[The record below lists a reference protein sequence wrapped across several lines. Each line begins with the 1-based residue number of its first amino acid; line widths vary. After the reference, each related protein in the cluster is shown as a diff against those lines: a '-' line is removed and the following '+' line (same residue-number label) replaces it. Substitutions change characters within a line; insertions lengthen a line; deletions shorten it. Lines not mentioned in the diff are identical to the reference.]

1 MNDQSTDC
9 GLQPWVLAAS
19 THTTMMPTKVTTIE
33 RIGEQKLI
41 LPSLVTRALAAH
53 ARLTYYLM
61 LLQRAHAR
69 ASAPDEPAP
78 SLRVERE
85 ASGVTDSSFDRIV
98 AGSSMIG
105 AHTLHMPQAA
115 LVVEQL
121 LEELRLMLP
130 PLELAGVTRPE
141 VHARFDIYQRRF
153 DDLVA
158 RIPVSHEDQLTVG
171 AIAVLTGLRANGHDT
186 AHRLA
191 IDLHGELDRLQSN
204 VVEETIDGARVLGA
218 TAADRPLVRAF
229 MKGVNDTAR
238 LKFDHPGLD
247 TMVTRDVGELAIQT
261 DLGSTETQ
269 SVVVTITGLSVLV
282 MYTDVHPRRIR
293 FLQDMLRPYGV
304 QWSAVSVSPGADYD
318 VSVGRFTGGTSEHRE
333 RYLTFVG
340 SRLVFL
346 IDWIRARKRLA
357 LHVTKPVATCLLK
370 WAADHNLGHCA
381 FLQVGELGVIDAV
394 LERAAPVHVR
404 PGRLDEWLGADAAR
418 GFLMEVLRITSL
430 GFATGRSSSLVEDD
444 IEAAL
449 LEHRQTAD
457 ASSVETEAG
466 HAIIIAALTERV
478 RHTLA
483 SAFSDESLLNSAR
496 TAELAKR
503 WSARVDQLAVEACRR
518 LDRFSVRDLRELL
531 AEADGASDALEEAAF
546 MLTQLPDSV
555 DSETL
560 VRLVGLADLV
570 LDTVS
575 HYVRCLEEF
584 RDLSSKSSDADV
596 ENLLIDI
603 ERLVEL
609 HRQAIEKRRA
619 LTERLLR
626 RPSDVPD
633 VHVVV
638 DLARGFER
646 TATALAR
653 GGGMVRDHVLS
664 NQLGR

>member
-1 MNDQSTDC
+1 MHPAT
-9 GLQPWVLAAS
+9 
-19 THTTMMPTKVTTIE
+19 MPTNVTILE

-41 LPSLVTRALAAH
+41 LPILVSRALAAH

-61 LLQRAHAR
+61 LLQTAHAR
-69 ASAPDEPAP
+69 AIAPAEQAP

-105 AHTLHMPQAA
+105 SNTLHIPQAESI
-115 LVVEQL
+115 VEQL
-121 LEELRLMLP
+121 LDELRLMLP
-130 PLELAGVTRPE
+130 PLEVAGLTRPE

-153 DDLVA
+153 DDLLA
-158 RIPVSHEDQLTVG
+158 HIPVSHEDQLTVG
-171 AIAVLTGLRANGHDT
+171 TIAVLTGLSANSHDT
-186 AHRLA
+186 AHQLA

-204 VVEETIDGARVLGA
+204 VVEEAIDGARVLGVI
-218 TAADRPLVRAF
+218 AADRSLVRAF
-229 MKGVNDTAR
+229 MRGVNDTAP
-238 LKFDHPGLD
+238 LKFDHPGLE
-247 TMVTRDVGELAIQT
+247 TMVTREVGELAIQT

-269 SVVVTITGLSVLV
+269 FVVVTITGLSALV
-282 MYTDVHPRRIR
+282 TYTDVHPRRIR
-293 FLQDMLRPYGV
+293 FLHDMLQPFGV

-318 VSVGRFTGGTSEHRE
+318 VSAGRFTAGTPEHLV
-333 RYLTFVG
+333 RYLTFLG

-357 LHVTKPVATCLLK
+357 PHLTKPVATSLLK
-370 WAADHNLGHCA
+370 WAADHNVGHCA
-381 FLQVGELGVIDAV
+381 FLQVGDLGVIDAV
-394 LERAAPVHVR
+394 LERAAPVHLR
-404 PGRLDEWLGADAAR
+404 PARLDEWLGADAAR
-418 GFLMEVLRITSL
+418 GFLMDVLRVTSSGL
-430 GFATGRSSSLVEDD
+430 ASGRSLSLVEDD

-449 LEHRQTAD
+449 LEHRQTVD
-457 ASSVETEAG
+457 ATSVQTEAG
-466 HAIIIAALTERV
+466 HATIIAALTERV

-483 SAFSDESLLNSAR
+483 HAFRDEPLVNSAR

-503 WSARVDQLAVEACRR
+503 WSARVDQLIVHACRR

-531 AEADGASDALEEAAF
+531 SETDGVSDALEEAAF
-546 MLTQLPDSV
+546 LLTLLPDSV

-570 LDTVS
+570 LDAVS
-575 HYVRCLEEF
+575 QYVRCLEEF
-584 RDLSSKSSDADV
+584 RDLSATSSDSDV
-596 ENLLIDI
+596 QSLLIDI

-609 HRQAIEKRRA
+609 NRQAIEKRRA

-626 RPSDVPD
+626 RPNDVHD

-638 DLARGFER
+638 DVARGFER
-646 TATALAR
+646 AATALAR
-653 GGGMVRDHVLS
+653 GGGMVRDHLLS